1 MPILNEIHK
10 HVCALGQKLT
20 SQNMQHPGQKMMRT
34 GNVIGRK
41 VSNTLTKIENIGHAA
56 LPVLQTAST
65 MAGFPEVSAL
75 ASAGKGL
82 SRISQMRNNVDT
94 VRRMI
99 IQYLNQFIFYVQY
112 KQTIKHVISSS
123 RPTQF

>member
-10 HVCALGQKLT
+10 HVRALGQKLT
-20 SQNMQHPGQKMMRT
+20 SQNMQHLGQKMMRT
-34 GNVIGRK
+34 GHVIGRK
-41 VSNTLTKIENIGHAA
+41 VSNTLTKIEHVGRAA
-56 LPVLQTAST
+56 LPVLQTAAS

-75 ASAGKGL
+75 TSAGKGL

-99 IQYLNQFIFYVQY
+99 PQ
-112 KQTIKHVISSS
+112 
-123 RPTQF
+123 

>member
-10 HVCALGQKLT
+10 HVRALGQKLT
-20 SQNMQHPGQKMMRT
+20 SQNMQHLGQKNDAYR
-34 GNVIGRK
+34 
-41 VSNTLTKIENIGHAA
+41 SKIEHVGRAA
-56 LPVLQTAST
+56 LPVLQTAAS

-75 ASAGKGL
+75 TSAGKGL

-99 IQYLNQFIFYVQY
+99 PQ
-112 KQTIKHVISSS
+112 
-123 RPTQF
+123 